1 MDIVTYGV
9 LSKRINGILS
19 GVKSTEIQGTSLVFN
34 FTDGTSQTMT
44 FPTPADGKDGANG
57 ISIVGLEITP
67 TNHLIGTFS
76 DGSVV
81 DAGLITT
88 IRGERGYTGTA
99 GKDGKD
105 GIDGADG
112 VDGISPTVTITE
124 STGRHTV
131 SITDKDGVKSFVVK
145 DGSALDTSAFYD
157 KEEVDTKLSTKADIT
172 DMPVNLSAFNNDSD
186 FITNTVSNL
195 VNYYTKSD
203 TYTQAEVNQLVSNIN
218 KLTSKI
224 VDELPTTDISPSTIY
239 LIKQPDSNVY
249 MQYMYI
255 DNGFAELGSTQM
267 DLTDYVTSQKLTEE
281 LIKKADKTEIPEVPQ
296 KETTNIDFA
305 TEF

>member
-19 GVKSTEIQGTSLVFN
+19 GVKSTEVQGSSLIFN

-44 FPTPADGKDGANG
+44 FPTPKDGVSITDVEVDANK
-57 ISIVGLEITP
+57 
-67 TNHLIGTFS
+67 HLIVTFS
-76 DGSVV
+76 NNTTV
-81 DAGLITT
+81 DAGLISTVK
-88 IRGERGYTGTA
+88 GDKGDTGA
-99 GKDGKD
+99 KGKNGIDGKD
-105 GIDGADG
+105 GIDGTNG

-172 DMPVNLSAFNNDSD
+172 DIPVNLSAFNNDSD

-267 DLTDYVTSQKLTEE
+267 NLTDYVTSQKLTEE

>member
-9 LSKRINGILS
+9 LSKRINGVLS
-19 GVKSTEIQGTSLVFN
+19 GVKSTEIQGTSLIFN

-44 FPTPADGKDGANG
+44 FPIPADGKDGANG

-105 GIDGADG
+105 GTNGADG
-112 VDGISPTVTITE
+112 IDGISPTVTITE
-124 STGRHTV
+124 ATGRHTV

-172 DMPVNLSAFNNDSD
+172 DIPVNLSAFNNDSD

>member
-19 GVKSTEIQGTSLVFN
+19 GVKSTEIQGTSLIFN

-44 FPTPADGKDGANG
+44 FPIPADGKDGANG

-124 STGRHTV
+124 ATGRHTV

-157 KEEVDTKLSTKADIT
+157 KEEVDTKLSTKAD
-172 DMPVNLSAFNNDSD
+172 
-186 FITNTVSNL
+186 
-195 VNYYTKSD
+195 
-203 TYTQAEVNQLVSNIN
+203 
-218 KLTSKI
+218 
-224 VDELPTTDISPSTIY
+224 
-239 LIKQPDSNVY
+239 
-249 MQYMYI
+249 
-255 DNGFAELGSTQM
+255 
-267 DLTDYVTSQKLTEE
+267 
-281 LIKKADKTEIPEVPQ
+281 KTEIPEVPQ

>member
-1 MDIVTYGV
+1 MDMVTYAI

-19 GVKSTEIQGTSLVFN
+19 GVKSTEIQGTSLIFN

-44 FPTPADGKDGANG
+44 FPIPADGKDGANG

-88 IRGERGYTGTA
+88 IRGERGYTGIA

-105 GIDGADG
+105 GTNGADG
-112 VDGISPTVTITE
+112 IDGISPTVTITE
-124 STGRHTV
+124 ATGRHTV

-157 KEEVDTKLSTKADIT
+157 KEEVDAKLSTKADIT
-172 DMPVNLSAFNNDSD
+172 DIPVNLSAFNNDSD

>member
-1 MDIVTYGV
+1 MDIVTYGI

-19 GVKSTEIQGTSLVFN
+19 GVKSTEIQGTSLIFN

-44 FPTPADGKDGANG
+44 FPIPADGKDGANG

-105 GIDGADG
+105 GTNGADG

-124 STGRHTV
+124 ATGRHTV

-172 DMPVNLSAFNNDSD
+172 
-186 FITNTVSNL
+186 
-195 VNYYTKSD
+195 
-203 TYTQAEVNQLVSNIN
+203 QLVSNIN

>member
-1 MDIVTYGV
+1 MDIVTYVV

-44 FPTPADGKDGANG
+44 FPIPADGKDGANG

-105 GIDGADG
+105 GTNGADG

-124 STGRHTV
+124 ATGRHTV

-157 KEEVDTKLSTKADIT
+157 KEEVDTKLSTKVDIT

>member
-19 GVKSTEIQGTSLVFN
+19 GVKSTEIQGTSLIFN

-44 FPTPADGKDGANG
+44 FPIPADGKDGANG

-105 GIDGADG
+105 GTNGADG

-124 STGRHTV
+124 ATGRHTV

-145 DGSALDTSAFYD
+145 DGSALD
-157 KEEVDTKLSTKADIT
+157 VD
-172 DMPVNLSAFNNDSD
+172 
-186 FITNTVSNL
+186 
-195 VNYYTKSD
+195 NYYTKD
-203 TYTQAEVNQLVSNIN
+203 EVIAELATKAN
-218 KLTSKI
+218 I
-224 VDELPTTDISPSTIY
+224 VDIPVVPV
-239 LIKQPDSNVY
+239 NVSEFTNDCLLY
-249 MQYMYI
+249 
-255 DNGFAELGSTQM
+255 
-267 DLTDYVTSQKLTEE
+267 TSDA
-281 LIKKADKTEIPEVPQ
+281 AD
-296 KETTNIDFA
+296 D
-305 TEF
+305 

>member
-1 MDIVTYGV
+1 MDMVTYGI

-19 GVKSTEIQGTSLVFN
+19 GVKSTEVQGSSLIFN

-44 FPTPADGKDGANG
+44 FPTPKDGVSITDVEVDANK
-57 ISIVGLEITP
+57 
-67 TNHLIGTFS
+67 HLIITFS
-76 DGSVV
+76 NNTTV
-81 DAGLITT
+81 DAGLISTVK
-88 IRGERGYTGTA
+88 GDKGDTGA
-99 GKDGKD
+99 KGKNGIDGKD
-105 GIDGADG
+105 GIDGTNG

-172 DMPVNLSAFNNDSD
+172 DIPVNLSAFNNDSD

-267 DLTDYVTSQKLTEE
+267 NLTDYVTSQKLTEE